1 MHPSTLPSYVTDR
14 MMQRRGKVTVFDNLE
29 PARTAVVVVDM
40 QNVFCE
46 PGAAIEVP
54 VAREIVPNIN
64 RLADAARTAGSLVAW
79 VQMTIPD
86 MKAWPVFL
94 DSIVAPGLAQHV
106 LDSLKP
112 GTHGHKLWPKM
123 DAREGDLFV
132 TKNRFSA
139 FLPTACELPA
149 ILRKRGIDTILVT
162 GTLTNVCCESS
173 ARDAMMLDFRP
184 IMVAD
189 ANAARNDDEHMATL
203 ITFIQSFGDVRSTDD
218 VIGMLDAGKNASA
231 A

>member
-64 RLADAARTAGSLVAW
+64 RLADATRTAGSLVAW

-112 GTHGHKLWPKM
+112 
-123 DAREGDLFV
+123 
-132 TKNRFSA
+132 
-139 FLPTACELPA
+139 
-149 ILRKRGIDTILVT
+149 
-162 GTLTNVCCESS
+162 
-173 ARDAMMLDFRP
+173 
-184 IMVAD
+184 
-189 ANAARNDDEHMATL
+189 
-203 ITFIQSFGDVRSTDD
+203 
-218 VIGMLDAGKNASA
+218 
-231 A
+231 